1 MVMGAQGQGGKRA
14 REGGSTG
21 GAEAGN
27 SVHTAQWDGEAVG
40 CVAGTAVWVRADLAS
55 TGRGEAV
62 WRAGRR
68 SGRMRLRDVRLGDGG
83 ANTLCGRSDSDGKRR
98 RFSLPFEGG
107 ENSVLAN
114 PSMNSEWEYMLD
126 EVMEDAERGR
136 RRYVVGARWHEGAIV
151 LCARQMGNP
160 ALLWRYGDG

>member
-1 MVMGAQGQGGKRA
+1 M
-14 REGGSTG
+14 
-21 GAEAGN
+21 
-27 SVHTAQWDGEAVG
+27 
-40 CVAGTAVWVRADLAS
+40 
-55 TGRGEAV
+55 

-83 ANTLCGRSDSDGKRR
+83 ANTMCGRSDGDGKRR
-98 RFSLPFEGG
+98 RFSLPSEGG

-114 PSMNSEWEYMLD
+114 PSMNSEWEYLLD

-151 LCARQMGNP
+151 LHARQMGNP